1 MVNSL
6 KLILFIF
13 LVCIPFSGSTQKQD
27 SINTKLKFHVSAG
40 MDLYK
45 AYSQKKNSLVMKL
58 GYPIFRGT
66 SFQVG
71 AGATLARK
79 NKTHHLDLKIFH
91 TPSLTSDDGL
101 GNNFLLNKD
110 KSNLTHVILEHQLQF
125 KLFSYRSVDLDFAPL
140 AGIDVQLCNLTY
152 TNGAKEQT
160 EDINL
165 FLGIRTVP
173 RYNISKDLSIQGGFD
188 SFFYLPYTNMGIL
201 KKWNTGSELVEK
213 SEYHAFYYRTRLHV
227 AVNYHLKKTNILRIG
242 YRNENTVGFAN
253 RQPLFYID
261 ELVHH
266 RMDQH
271 HSIIVEYQF

>member
-1 MVNSL
+1 MN
-6 KLILFIF
+6 
-13 LVCIPFSGSTQKQD
+13 
-27 SINTKLKFHVSAG
+27 
-40 MDLYK
+40 LYK
-45 AYSQKKNSLVMKL
+45 AYSQKKNSLVMKM
-58 GYPIFRGT
+58 GYPVLRGT

-71 AGATLARK
+71 AGGTLERK

-101 GNNFLLNKD
+101 GNNFLINKN
-110 KSNLTHVILEHQLQF
+110 KSNLTRFILEHQLQLH
-125 KLFSYRSVDLDFAPL
+125 LFRYRSLDLNFAPL

-173 RYNISKDLSIQGGFD
+173 RYNISKHLSIKGGFD
-188 SFFYLPYTNMGIL
+188 SFFYLPYTNTGIL
-201 KKWNTGSELVEK
+201 KKWNKGSALVEK
-213 SEYHAFYYRTRLHV
+213 SAYHAFYYRTRMHL
-227 AVNYHLKKTNILRIG
+227 AVNYHLKKSTILRIKYHKG
-242 YRNENTVGFAN
+242 NTVGFAN

-271 HSIIVEYQF
+271 HSIIVEYQFN